1 MPVTQRLREEANS
14 IWDKIF
20 KHPFVVELFKGSL
33 PMEKFRYYVIQDY
46 NFLIGM
52 TKAFSLLASKAYDY
66 ELLREALMLAY
77 GDATIE
83 MDNYLRLL
91 DRIGLT
97 IEEVLNTEPAPTNIA
112 YVNHV
117 LSTCSLGTPIECLV
131 STLPCFWTY
140 MEIPR
145 VNKDL
150 IMKNKNPVYL
160 DWINTYRSKEYIEL
174 TTKLINLVDK
184 YAKHIDYNKLKRIFI
199 LSSRYEYMFWDMAYN
214 IEKWP
219 I

>member
-1 MPVTQRLREEANS
+1 MQITQRLREEASS
-14 IWDKIF
+14 IWNKIF

-33 PMEKFRYYVIQDY
+33 PIEKFRYYVIQDY

-66 ELLREALMLAY
+66 ELLREALSLAY
-77 GDATIE
+77 SDATIE
-83 MDNYLRLL
+83 MDNYLKLL
-91 DRIGLT
+91 DKLDLT
-97 IEEVLNTEPAPTNIA
+97 IEDVLNTEPAPTNTA
-112 YVNHV
+112 YVNHI
-117 LSTCSLGTPIECLV
+117 LSTCSLGTSIECLV

-145 VNKDL
+145 VNNDL
-150 IMKNKNPVYL
+150 IMENKNPIYIE
-160 DWINTYRSKEYIEL
+160 WINTYRSKEYIEL

-184 YAKHIDYNKLKRIFI
+184 YAEHIDYNKLKRIFI

-214 IEKWP
+214 MEKWP
-219 I
+219 V